1 MDSSNHTETKA
12 ESEHSAEKEG
22 RAAAHRQHA
31 AQRHGFGLAKRIA
44 LAFAA
49 LITIVAFAYSIA
61 IRWSIEVAERHLVTN
76 FLEELFVTA
85 VDDLRAGHDLDLGS
99 FCELYG
105 SAPNIKPATEAMTGY
120 KPGFNEITTDPAQF
134 LFKGSWEKGELVLVC
149 DQVGFEET
157 ERDIWFHAGSSV
169 VVVFLIS
176 MLLGVFLSRLI
187 MRPVERLSAEVRRSV
202 HLIGTDR
209 YRSID
214 PRLMTNDEMGEL
226 ARTCDSAMHRLN
238 EALKREK
245 AFTGDVSHELRTPLA
260 VIQSSAE
267 LLSMSDLGA
276 RQREQVERIVRYSN
290 RMRELLTLFLH
301 FARNGASSK
310 LNADADTV
318 KGLFALMDD
327 VWRDKAAQKGIEFDI
342 RTEATCPGTYSP
354 VFLGTVLNNLVKN
367 AVLYVPSGSRIV
379 VTERKDGFT
388 VEDNGPGI
396 APQERERIFRDFTR
410 GANATG
416 EGEGLGLSI
425 AARVCDRMGWRIEL
439 LPSETGAHF
448 RVTVVDV
455 EDRESKP
462 LRADERGE
470 AGAS

>member
-1 MDSSNHTETKA
+1 MRVDSSNHIETHA
-12 ESEHSAEKEG
+12 RSERFVEKEG
-22 RAAAHRQHA
+22 RAA

-49 LITIVAFAYSIA
+49 LITIVALAYSVA
-61 IRWSIEVAERHLVTN
+61 IRWSIEVAESHLMTS
-76 FLEELFVTA
+76 FLAELFVTA
-85 VDDLRAGHDLDLGS
+85 VDDLRAGRDLHLGS
-99 FCELYG
+99 SCQLYG
-105 SAPNIKPATEAMTGY
+105 NAPNIKPASDSMANY

-134 LFKGSWEKGELVLVC
+134 LFKGNWEKGELVLVC
-149 DQVGFEET
+149 DQAGFEET

-176 MLLGVFLSRLI
+176 MILGVFLSRLI

-209 YRSID
+209 YHSID
-214 PRLMTNDEMGEL
+214 PKLMTNDEMGEL
-226 ARTCDSAMHRLN
+226 ARTCDNAMNRLN

-267 LLSMSDLGA
+267 LLAMGNLGE

-310 LNADADTV
+310 LNADSDTV

-327 VWRDKAAQKGIEFDI
+327 VWRDKAAQKGIELDI

-367 AVLYVPSGSRIV
+367 AVLYVSSGSRIV

-396 APQERERIFRDFTR
+396 APQERERIFRAFTR
-410 GANATG
+410 GAYATG

-425 AARVCDRMGWRIEL
+425 AARVCNRMGWRIEL

-455 EDRESKP
+455 EGCESKP